1 MAAINRAIN
10 RIHLGGGEKGGVGKT
25 AFARALAQYFLE
37 NGVSFNLIEADS
49 QINDVGRIYGPD
61 AVEATTITLSDD
73 RRKATQ
79 PDVIF
84 ELALK
89 ADVLVNLPSN
99 TLEVMD
105 RWIQRTSL
113 LSFLEE
119 EYKDR
124 IRLYQWFVTDGCH
137 ESIRQLHKSIQSHN
151 YKIPHIVVLNEGRLN
166 GSDFSYLDDSELY
179 QDVKSC
185 PNLVKIINF
194 PALESPV
201 QYYMDEHELTIGQA
215 MLKIQEDQ
223 SILAK
228 QRLKT
233 FVDEFSAAFDVCFQV
248 LDALEAGSNNGK
260 GPKVKPVGD
269 SGAPSKVDA
278 KAG

>member
-1 MAAINRAIN
+1 MAAINRAIK
-10 RIHLGGGEKGGVGKT
+10 RINLVGGEKGGVGKT
-25 AFARALAQYFLE
+25 TLARALAQYFLE
-37 NGVSFNLIEADS
+37 NGSPFNLIEADS
-49 QINDVGRIYGPD
+49 QINDVGRVYGP
-61 AVEATTITLSDD
+61 EAAESATITLSDD

-89 ADVLVNLPSN
+89 ADVLVNQPSN

-119 EYKDR
+119 EYKDK
-124 IRLYQWFVTDGCH
+124 IRLYQWFVTDGCY
-137 ESIRQLHKSIQSHN
+137 ESIRQLHKSIKSHN
-151 YKIPHIVVLNEGRLN
+151 YKIPHIVILNEGRLN
-166 GSDFSYLDDSELY
+166 GLDFSYLDDSVLY
-179 QDVKSC
+179 QEVKSC
-185 PNLVKIINF
+185 ANLIKIVNF
-194 PALESPV
+194 PALESDV
-201 QYYMDEHELTIGQA
+201 QYYIDEHELTIGQA
-215 MLKIQEDQ
+215 MLKVQDDHGV
-223 SILAK
+223 LWK

-233 FVDEFSAAFDVCFQV
+233 FMEEASVAFDECFQV
-248 LDALEAGSNNGK
+248 LDALEAGSSNGK

-269 SGAPSKVDA
+269 SAAPTKVDA